1 MSLLQINKLKE
12 TVAAYVKIKLELF
25 KLDITE
31 HLLKILAQVIAYLII
46 FIMAV
51 LVFAFAGVALANYLN
66 SVFENAYGGYLVIA
80 GFFLILLFIVLY
92 LLQSGK
98 LKTFLESKML
108 DSNSENTKIENPE
121 ENA

>member
-1 MSLLQINKLKE
+1 VSLLQINKLKE
-12 TVAAYVKIKLELF
+12 TIAAYVKIKLELF
-25 KLDITE
+25 KLDITA

-66 SVFENAYGGYLVIA
+66 SVFENTYGGYLVIA

-98 LKTFLESKML
+98 LKTFLESKMV

>member
-12 TVAAYVKIKLELF
+12 TIAAYVKIKLELF
-25 KLDITE
+25 KLDITA

-66 SVFENAYGGYLVIA
+66 SVFENTYGGYLVIA
-80 GFFLILLFIVLY
+80 GFFLILLLIVLY

-98 LKTFLESKML
+98 LKTFLESKMV
-108 DSNSENTKIENPE
+108 DSNSENTEIENPE

>member
-1 MSLLQINKLKE
+1 VSLLQINKLKE

>member
-1 MSLLQINKLKE
+1 VSLLQINKLKE
-12 TVAAYVKIKLELF
+12 TIAAYVKIKLELF
-25 KLDITE
+25 KLDITA

-51 LVFAFAGVALANYLN
+51 LVFAFSGVALANYLN
-66 SVFENAYGGYLVIA
+66 SVFENTYGGYLVIA
-80 GFFLILLFIVLY
+80 GFFLILLFIILY

-98 LKTFLESKML
+98 LKIFLESKMV

>member
-12 TVAAYVKIKLELF
+12 TIAAYVKIKLELF
-25 KLDITE
+25 KLDITA

-66 SVFENAYGGYLVIA
+66 SVFENTYGGYLVIA

-98 LKTFLESKML
+98 LKTFLESKMV